1 MGTARLFSYN
11 LSSNGIITG
20 CTQFGNMA
28 VSLNTT
34 DVAGFSVGNMWN
46 YSFNRWGLLSNQN
59 TIR

>member
-34 DVAGFSVGNMWN
+34 YLTQVLIT
-46 YSFNRWGLLSNQN
+46 WGLERRREEQMITMNYFLGF
-59 TIR
+59 